1 MATPISYGIGISD
14 QNLQAMLN
22 SDTPE
27 IRQQAENYLAA
38 AQNQQQEKTGILQ
51 RIGDFFFPPAASAEP
66 EFNVITGEPI
76 KNNVQY
82 YPGTT
87 VPIPMPFSSGMQSN
101 FPFKSVEE
109 LPTKI
114 NYGSADDVYPEA
126 IKGGITES
134 TVGQTF
140 EAPFV
145 MAGGQKFALGD
156 PRIDEQR
163 NYFTRPT
170 GIMTQAKDFFTK
182 TVPNIASSAIDFIPG
197 MRFIKSLDRFDTLP
211 YEDRKFIKSA
221 MDLKNVPGSGIYVDP
236 NTGLLK
242 DVRGKNVRS
251 LMGNYA
257 ESIENDYAKKAESI
271 DKSKDRWTE
280 KYGDLNNTNEYGKTW
295 NEMNKKNVS
304 DFAFLTS
311 MKAKFDKQKAE
322 LKEKIKKTKS
332 INIHGGDK
340 PTSPSGGGDGKYGVG
355 ADGQKSYDFGQGFGV
370 SATTGG
376 PVSNRTGRGRQDY

>member
-1 MATPISYGIGISD
+1 MEQYIDEFG
-14 QNLQAMLN
+14 NLQF
-22 SDTPE
+22 
-27 IRQQAENYLAA
+27 RV
-38 AQNQQQEKTGILQ
+38 
-51 RIGDFFFPPAASAEP
+51 IGSNPQF
-66 EFNVITGEPI
+66 
-76 KNNVQY
+76 

-87 VPIPMPFSSGMQSN
+87 VPIATPFSNSQN
-101 FPFKSVEE
+101 VFPFKDVKE
-109 LPTKI
+109 LPKQIT
-114 NYGSADDVYPEA
+114 YGSADDVYPPA
-126 IKGGITES
+126 LPGITQS
-134 TVGQTF
+134 TAAKQF
-140 EAPFV
+140 EEPF
-145 MAGGQKFALGD
+145 
-156 PRIDEQR
+156 RIINGEKVYISDVIGTKQAEEKANFFQE
-163 NYFTRPT
+163 PT

-271 DKSKDRWTE
+271 DKSKDRWNE

-332 INIHGGDK
+332 INIHSQPYTKGD
-340 PTSPSGGGDGKYGVG
+340 GGDGPSAAELSAIGRAKY
-355 ADGQKSYDFGQGFGV
+355 
-370 SATTGG
+370 TGPGMAFEARNTGTGKG
-376 PVSNRTGRGRQDY
+376 PK